1 MRCIIRKQLK
11 THFFTAGLTM
21 EEVIGQAVLFFLVGM
36 DTTATSIAFLIYN
49 LAVHPEIQEKLHDE
63 IVNVAENKVNG
74 IKRIIAETESEN
86 LNNWIP
92 LLSFLK
98 ESVQTFV
105 KHNYSPYRP

>member
-1 MRCIIRKQLK
+1 
-11 THFFTAGLTM
+11 M

-63 IVNVAENKVNG
+63 IVNVAGNKVNE
-74 IKRIIAETESEN
+74 IERIIAAKLIETKSEN
-86 LNNWIP
+86 FNNWIP

-98 ESVQTFV
+98 EFD
-105 KHNYSPYRP
+105 

>member
-1 MRCIIRKQLK
+1 
-11 THFFTAGLTM
+11 M

-36 DTTATSIAFLIYN
+36 DTTATSIAFLIHN

-63 IVNVAENKVNG
+63 IVNVAGNKVNE
-74 IKRIIAETESEN
+74 IERIIAAKLIETKSEN

-98 ESVQTFV
+98 EF
-105 KHNYSPYRP
+105 